1 MSGGSRGRS
10 PGINNWWNSRGTP
23 KNPNPFHKGIQSE
36 SKPPGPK
43 PPINQYMY
51 IYIYIYI
58 WWKECKSIHKN
69 TEKLHWTSPYHL
81 ISILTNHF
89 LMIYQNHPKPI
100 KICDVLDHQH
110 PEVKHLWHESSC
122 PACPQSRCISI
133 SCGQKLVLISPRIT
147 VQGTNISPQKKP
159 FILKMI
165 FQTSLRWDP

>member
-51 IYIYIYI
+51 IYIYTYI
-58 WWKECKSIHKN
+58 SDGRNANPSTKIQKNSIEQVHIIWYQSLQIIFLWSTKTIQNLSKSVMSWI
-69 TEKLHWTSPYHL
+69 
-81 ISILTNHF
+81 TNIQKSN
-89 LMIYQNHPKPI
+89 L
-100 KICDVLDHQH
+100 L
-110 PEVKHLWHESSC
+110 HESSC

-133 SCGQKLVLISPRIT
+133 SCGQKLVLPSRELTYP
-147 VQGTNISPQKKP
+147 PKKHS
-159 FILKMI
+159 FW
-165 FQTSLRWDP
+165 RWFSKLP